1 MKCKIESL
9 FIQEAL
15 KVALRLAPPLT
26 ENVNI
31 SVDGN
36 KMHLIS
42 ASELAKCTIVIPGEV
57 EGSAMFG
64 VSVQALQ
71 DSVKGRTE
79 VELTFDKSML
89 IVKSGRY
96 VAKLATVDAIQ
107 GESQETTKKSAD
119 NEVKEAEQKWKLTAE
134 QAAWLKQAVTQVA
147 LKPSSVTTTFM
158 PISVSLTDKAA
169 FVSCYDMNH
178 MAFIKSKDVKGDL
191 SLTLPV
197 ETINAVLEVFN
208 KTAFSLTVG
217 NAAMRIR
224 NKVVDAI
231 LSLPDTDSEEVI
243 SVKDVMAKSREAMTT
258 DGLFIDVATSEVRQ
272 FLDNARAVIA
282 KERSELQLTGEA
294 GKLTLSVQTTNG
306 QVKSTVKAKVP
317 KAFKFNIDAEYFS
330 EAVSK
335 CQVDLLKL
343 KLVDGAFLMI
353 EAKES
358 HFVIALNQEEA

>member
-1 MKCKIESL
+1 MKCKIESV

-31 SVDGN
+31 SVDDK
-36 KMHLIS
+36 KMYLIS
-42 ASELAKCTIVIPGEV
+42 ASELAKCTILIPGEV
-57 EGSAMFG
+57 EGSAIFG

-71 DSVKGRTE
+71 DATKGRSE

-96 VAKLATVDAIQ
+96 QAKLATVDAIQ
-107 GESQETTKKSAD
+107 SENAEAKKESEG
-119 NEVKEAEQKWKLTAE
+119 KEQEQKWKLTAE
-134 QAAWLKQAVTQVA
+134 QATWLKQAVTQVA

-158 PISVSLTDKAA
+158 PISVSLTDKAS

-178 MAFIKSKDVKGDL
+178 MAFTKSKEVTGDL

-197 ETINAVLEVFN
+197 ETFNAILEVFN
-208 KTAFSLTVG
+208 KTAFNLTVSSS
-217 NAAMRIR
+217 ALRIR
-224 NKVVDAI
+224 NKVVDAV

-243 SVKDVMAKSREAMTT
+243 SVKDVMAKSKEALTT
-258 DGLFIDVATSEVRQ
+258 DGLFVDVARSEIQQ

-282 KERSELQLTGEA
+282 KERSELQLIGEA
-294 GKLTLSVQTTNG
+294 GKLTLSVVTTNG
-306 QVKSTVKAKVP
+306 QVKSTVKAAIK
-317 KAFKFNIDAEYFS
+317 KGFKFNIDAEYFS

-335 CQVDLLKL
+335 CQVDVLKL
-343 KLVDGAFLMI
+343 KLVEEAFLMI
-353 EAKES
+353 AAKDS
-358 HFVIALNQEEA
+358 HFVIALNQEEQ